1 MSPARF
7 IAVVIFAAVELQSLW
22 IEDVFIEPH
31 LHFCFAHA
39 APSLLAALCVSSNS
53 VQTLSCIEMTHESF
67 FSLPFPNRS

>member
-1 MSPARF
+1 MRPARF

-39 APSLLAALCVSSNS
+39 APSLLAALSSDS
-53 VQTLSCIEMTHESF
+53 V
-67 FSLPFPNRS
+67 FSDSVIYINDA